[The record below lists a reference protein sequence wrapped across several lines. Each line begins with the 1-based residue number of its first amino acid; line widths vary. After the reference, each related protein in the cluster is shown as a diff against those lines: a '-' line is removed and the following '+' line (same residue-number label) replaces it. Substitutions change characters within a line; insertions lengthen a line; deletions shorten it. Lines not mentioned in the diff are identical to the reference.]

1 MTRCSIASVRSEVIY
16 TRWEPMP
23 IMEQPTYQELTERVR
38 ELEKELADLRH
49 TQEELRR
56 TEKRYRTFLEFVPY
70 AVALLTLDGRV
81 TFVNSAFTEIF
92 GWTPDE
98 LIGQRIPYIPQGL
111 VGETQE
117 YLGRLIENRVVM
129 RHETKRLTKGGR
141 VLDVV
146 IRAAVYDAFASTPAG
161 ELIIIRDVT
170 REKRIA
176 QHNAAMLRISTGLHA
191 HPDLEGLLDYISSEV
206 RVLVNAQG
214 AIVVLRDEEKNE
226 LFFLGVAYD
235 DSDLQRKAKEIRY
248 PADNPGV
255 AAQVIRTGEPLLIP
269 DTSRFENYSSF
280 VDQQLGYTTRDILA
294 VPLRSG
300 DHIIGVL
307 LALNKQEGIFDQTD
321 VELLMTVAGTLGL
334 SIENARFADQIRRAY
349 MEVSSMNRAKDK
361 VINHLSHELKTPIS
375 VLLLSL
381 TILSRKLAEL
391 SDRSWQNT
399 IERARRNLDRLME
412 IQYQVE
418 DIMRERPYPHYGI
431 LVSLLDAC
439 ADELEVLIA
448 EEVGEGPAVVRIR
461 RRIDALFAPRESVPE
476 EIRLDAFVPD
486 VLEKIEGLFPHREI
500 HVVTDIATVSPVWL
514 PPDVAEKVVEGL
526 VKNAIEN
533 TPDEGYVH
541 VRVRGKEGRVIL
553 EVQDE
558 GVGITAENQRRIFE
572 GFFTTRDTMAY
583 SSKRPYDFNAGG
595 KGVDLLRMKVFGE
608 RYGFEIDMASIRC
621 RFIPKEADECPGR
634 ISACRFVRNGAGCR
648 ESGGTTFRVEF
659 PTADRRK

>member
-1 MTRCSIASVRSEVIY
+1 MAPANED
-16 TRWEPMP
+16 MP
-23 IMEQPTYQELTERVR
+23 IMEQPTYRQLTERVR

-81 TFVNSAFTEIF
+81 TYVNSAFTEIF
-92 GWTPDE
+92 GWTLDE
-98 LIGQRIPYIPQGL
+98 LIGTRIPYVPQGL
-111 VGETQE
+111 VEETQE
-117 YLGRLIENRVVM
+117 YLGRLRENRVVM
-129 RHETKRLTKGGR
+129 RHETKRLTKNGCL
-141 VLDVV
+141 LDVV
-146 IRAAVYDAFASTPAG
+146 IRAAVYAAFASTPAG
-161 ELIIIRDVT
+161 ELIIVRDVT

-176 QHNAAMLRISTGLHA
+176 RHNAAMLRISTGLHA

-206 RVLVNAQG
+206 RILVNVQG

-255 AAQVIRTGEPLLIP
+255 AAQVIRTGEALLIP
-269 DTSRFENYSSF
+269 DTSKFRDYSSF
-280 VDQQLGYTTRDILA
+280 VDRQLGYTTHDILA

-300 DHIIGVL
+300 DRIIGVL
-307 LALNKQEGIFDQTD
+307 LALNKKEGVFDQTD
-321 VELLMTVAGTLGL
+321 VELLTTVAGTLGL

-391 SDRSWQNT
+391 SDRSWQST
-399 IERARRNLDRLME
+399 IDRARRNLDRLME

-439 ADELEVLIA
+439 ADELEALIA
-448 EEVGEGPAVVRIR
+448 DEAGEGQVVTRIR
-461 RRIDALFAPRESVPE
+461 RRIEEMFAPRESVPE
-476 EIRLDAFVPD
+476 EIRLDVLVPEI
-486 VLEKIEGLFPHREI
+486 LRKIETFFPHREI
-500 HVVTDIATVSPVWL
+500 DLTTDITAVPPVWL
-514 PPDVAEKVVEGL
+514 PSDVAEKVVEGL

-533 TPDEGYVH
+533 TPDEGH
-541 VRVRGKEGRVIL
+541 VRVRVSGKEGRVIL

-595 KGVDLLRMKVFGE
+595 KGIDLLRMKVFAD
-608 RYGFEIDMASIRC
+608 RCGFEIDMVSSRC
-621 RFIPKEADECPGR
+621 RFIPKEADECAGR
-634 ISACRFVRNGAGCR
+634 ISACGFVQDRTECR
-648 ESGGTTFRVEF
+648 ESGGTTIRVTF
-659 PTADRRK
+659 PTADRLR